1 MNIAE
6 YENKIALYTTKI
18 DIANLTYSIL
28 KAVTKKEL
36 SVSEAKPLIEKIL
49 EKGLDLD
56 AREDYDPSEWTC
68 LEPLQYANDEEL
80 LDLARMI
87 FEKCTI
93 PQRLYVDTL
102 VYLHRIDSIVYQVKF
117 FLLMHAY
124 MWEPDKP
131 VVKMKDTLLEN
142 MFTEGFHYNSPKNKK
157 LELTPSIF
165 KEIEKYDI
173 SIEVYRLGR
182 HCCEIIYHIFDKE
195 TRLEV
200 ATYADI
206 GG

>member
-6 YENKIALYTTKI
+6 YENKIALYSTKI

-28 KAVTKKEL
+28 KAVTEKEL
-36 SVSEAKPLIEKIL
+36 SVSEAKPLIAKIL

-102 VYLHRIDSIVYQVKF
+102 TYLYRIDNIVYQVKF

-131 VVKMKDTLLEN
+131 IVKMKDTLLEN
-142 MFTEGFHYNSPKNKK
+142 MFAEGFDYNSPKNKK

-165 KEIEKYDI
+165 KEIEKYDV

-200 ATYADI
+200 ATCADI